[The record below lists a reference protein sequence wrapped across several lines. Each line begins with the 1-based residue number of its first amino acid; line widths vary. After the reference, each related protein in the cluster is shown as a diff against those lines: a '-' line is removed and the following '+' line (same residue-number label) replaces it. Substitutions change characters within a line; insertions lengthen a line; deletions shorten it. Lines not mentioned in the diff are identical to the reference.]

1 MRASIEATRR
11 SAKNRAGGRTLD
23 TPMDSSHT
31 DATPARDRM
40 PHWVPRAILLFWL
53 GFIAVELVE
62 GLLVALRTLLIAL
75 LVSLFLSFALEP
87 AVNGLARRGW
97 RRGAATGLVFVILF
111 VVTSVF
117 VFAIGSVIVNQVRD
131 FVDEAPD
138 YVDRIERWVNDTFDA
153 DVDFD
158 DLADR
163 ISDPDGPAQGF
174 VEDLAGNALKA
185 GLTAIT
191 VIFQLFTIL
200 LFTFYLV
207 ADGPRLRRTICSW
220 LPPDRQQ
227 FVLSTWELAIA
238 KTGSYLYSRMIL
250 AILSAACH
258 WIALQI
264 MGVPYALALALWVG
278 IVSQFIP
285 VVGTYL
291 AGALA
296 VLVAALNDPV
306 DGVVILIFVIV
317 YQQIENYIFVPR
329 VTSQTLELHPAV
341 AFGTVIAGAA
351 ILGPVGA
358 LLALPV
364 AAVVQA
370 FISTLGERHEVV
382 ESALTV
388 EQQRKPRRNW
398 FRWRRQPDAPAGPGD
413 PDDAR

>member
-1 MRASIEATRR
+1 
-11 SAKNRAGGRTLD
+11 
-23 TPMDSSHT
+23 
-31 DATPARDRM
+31 
-40 PHWVPRAILLFWL
+40 VF
-53 GFIAVELVE
+53 
-62 GLLVALRTLLIAL
+62 LLI
-75 LVSLFLSFALEP
+75 LVCA
-87 AVNGLARRGW
+87 
-97 RRGAATGLVFVILF
+97 
-111 VVTSVF
+111 SVF
-117 VFAIGSVIVNQVRD
+117 VFAIGSVVVNQVRN

-138 YVDRIERWVNDTFDA
+138 YVDRIENWVNDTFNA
-153 DVDFD
+153 DVNFD

-163 ISDPDGPAQGF
+163 LNDPNGPAHDF
-174 VEDLAGNALKA
+174 VQDLAGNALKA

-191 VIFQLFTIL
+191 VVFQLFTIL

-207 ADGPRLRRTICSW
+207 ADGPRLRRTICSV

-238 KTGSYLYSRMIL
+238 KTGSYLYSRFIL
-250 AILSAACH
+250 AVLSTIFH

-264 MGVPYALALALWVG
+264 MGVPYSLALALWVG

-296 VLVAALNDPV
+296 VLVAALSDPV
-306 DGVVILIFVIV
+306 DGVVILIFVVV
-317 YQQIENYIFVPR
+317 YQQVENYIFVPR

-370 FISTLGERHEVV
+370 FISTIGERHEVV
-382 ESALTV
+382 ESELTA
-388 EQQRKPRRNW
+388 ERERKPRRNW
-398 FRWRRQPDAPAGPGD
+398 TRLWRKDQPESTEE
-413 PDDAR
+413 R

>member
-1 MRASIEATRR
+1 MD
-11 SAKNRAGGRTLD
+11 D
-23 TPMDSSHT
+23 TPTETTS
-31 DATPARDRM
+31 ARDRM
-40 PHWVPRAILLFWL
+40 PSWVPKGIVLFWL

-62 GLLVALRTLLIAL
+62 GLIVALRTLLIAL
-75 LVSLFLSFALEP
+75 LVSLFLSFAIEP
-87 AVNGLARRGW
+87 AVNSLAKRGW
-97 RRGAATGLVFVILF
+97 RRGAATGLVFLIILL
-111 VVTSVF
+111 VASVF
-117 VFAIGSVIVNQVRD
+117 VFAIGSVVVDQVRN

-138 YVDRIERWVNDTFDA
+138 YIDRIEDWVNDTFDA

-163 ISDPDGPAQGF
+163 IDDPDGPARGF

-191 VIFQLFTIL
+191 VVFQLFTIL

-207 ADGPRLRRTICSW
+207 ADGPRLRRTICSV

-227 FVLSTWELAIA
+227 VVLSAWELAIE
-238 KTGSYLYSRMIL
+238 KTGSYLYSRFIL
-250 AILSAACH
+250 AVLSTACH
-258 WIALQI
+258 WVVLQI

-296 VLVAALNDPV
+296 VLVALLNDPV
-306 DGVVILIFVIV
+306 DGVVVLIFVIV
-317 YQQIENYIFVPR
+317 YQQVENYIFVPR

-364 AAVVQA
+364 AAVIQA

-382 ESALTV
+382 ESERTA
-388 EQQRKPRRNW
+388 EQARRPRRGW
-398 FRWRRQPDAPAGPGD
+398 FRRQPAES
-413 PDDAR
+413 DDKVR

>member
-1 MRASIEATRR
+1 MVREEPR
-11 SAKNRAGGRTLD
+11 GRPYARP
-23 TPMDSSHT
+23 TPMD
-31 DATPARDRM
+31 DTPTETASARDRM
-40 PHWVPRAILLFWL
+40 PPWVPKGIVLFWL

-62 GLLVALRTLLIAL
+62 GLIVALRTLLIAL
-75 LVSLFLSFALEP
+75 LVSLFLSFAIEP
-87 AVNGLARRGW
+87 AVNSLAKRGW
-97 RRGAATGLVFVILF
+97 RRGAATGLVFLSIFLVA
-111 VVTSVF
+111 SVF
-117 VFAIGSVIVNQVRD
+117 VFAIGSVVVDQVRN

-138 YVDRIERWVNDTFDA
+138 YIDRIEDWVNDTFDA

-163 ISDPDGPAQGF
+163 INDPDGPARGF

-185 GLTAIT
+185 GLTAVT
-191 VIFQLFTIL
+191 VVFQLFTIL

-207 ADGPRLRRTICSW
+207 ADGPRLRRTICSV

-227 FVLSTWELAIA
+227 VVLSAWELAIE
-238 KTGSYLYSRMIL
+238 KTGSYLYSRFIL
-250 AILSAACH
+250 AVISTASH
-258 WIALQI
+258 WVVLQV

-296 VLVAALNDPV
+296 VLVAFLNDPV

-317 YQQIENYIFVPR
+317 YQQVENYIFVPR

-364 AAVVQA
+364 AAVIQA

-382 ESALTV
+382 ESELTV
-388 EQQRKPRRNW
+388 EQARRPRRSW
-398 FRWRRQPDAPAGPGD
+398 FRRQPDESD
-413 PDDAR
+413 HEAR

>member
-1 MRASIEATRR
+1 MVREEPR
-11 SAKNRAGGRTLD
+11 GRPYARP
-23 TPMDSSHT
+23 TPMD
-31 DATPARDRM
+31 DTPTETASARDRM
-40 PHWVPRAILLFWL
+40 PSWVPKGIVLFWL

-62 GLLVALRTLLIAL
+62 GLIVALRTLLIAL
-75 LVSLFLSFALEP
+75 LVSLFLSFAIEP
-87 AVNGLARRGW
+87 AVNSLAKRGW
-97 RRGAATGLVFVILF
+97 RRGAATGLVFLSIFLVA
-111 VVTSVF
+111 SVF
-117 VFAIGSVIVNQVRD
+117 VFAIGSVVVDQVRN

-138 YVDRIERWVNDTFDA
+138 YIDRIEDWVNDTFDA

-163 ISDPDGPAQGF
+163 INDPDGPARGF

-185 GLTAIT
+185 GLTAVT
-191 VIFQLFTIL
+191 VVFQLFTIL

-207 ADGPRLRRTICSW
+207 ADGPRLRRTICSV

-227 FVLSTWELAIA
+227 VVLSAWELAIE
-238 KTGSYLYSRMIL
+238 KTGSYLYSRFIL
-250 AILSAACH
+250 AVISTASH
-258 WIALQI
+258 WVVLQV

-296 VLVAALNDPV
+296 VLVAFLNDPV

-317 YQQIENYIFVPR
+317 YQQVENYIFVPR

-364 AAVVQA
+364 AAVIQA

-382 ESALTV
+382 ESELTV
-388 EQQRKPRRNW
+388 EHARRPRRSW
-398 FRWRRQPDAPAGPGD
+398 FRRQPDESD
-413 PDDAR
+413 NESR